1 MAKKGKKEEK
11 EPVSGETEPLKKRL
25 LKNKKLLLIVGIALV
40 LCIVGGAAGYMFFA
54 KSEHNSEETVNV
66 ETNHGETKAEG
77 EHETPTDNKGHGE
90 QAAGEE
96 KSAHGATEGGGEPAE
111 GKDAKKEEPNVF
123 DHIFVMP
130 TIEITMGEPGHEKT
144 FKVDM
149 KLEMDRPELA
159 VEFNDRK
166 EMIQGALR
174 SILAGKTQPELESAE
189 AKIILKMALI
199 AELNRRLETGKV
211 RNIYFTDFLI
221 M

>member
-1 MAKKGKKEEK
+1 MAKKEKKEEA
-11 EPVSGETEPLKKRL
+11 ETDSGEGKQTIKGL

-40 LCIVGGAAGYMFFA
+40 LCIVGGAAGYVFFA
-54 KSEHNSEETVNV
+54 KSEHSSEETGKDDA
-66 ETNHGETKAEG
+66 THGESKVEG
-77 EHETPTDNKGHGE
+77 EHGSQPDDKGHGE

-96 KSAHGATEGGGEPAE
+96 KGAHGETESHGEAAE
-111 GKDAKKEEPNVF
+111 GTDAKKEEVNVF
-123 DHIFVMP
+123 DHIFIMP
-130 TIEITMGEPGHEKT
+130 SIEIKLGEPEHEKT
-144 FKVDM
+144 FKVDI

-174 SILAGKTQPELESAE
+174 SILASKTIPELESAE
-189 AKIILKMALI
+189 AKIRLKMALI

>member
-1 MAKKGKKEEK
+1 MAKKEKKEETK
-11 EPVSGETEPLKKRL
+11 TVSGEGKQTIKGL

-54 KSEHNSEETVNV
+54 KSEHSSEETGKD
-66 ETNHGETKAEG
+66 EAKHGESKVEG
-77 EHETPTDNKGHGE
+77 EHGAQPAGDKGHGE
-90 QAAGEE
+90 QPAGEE
-96 KSAHGATEGGGEPAE
+96 KSAKGEAAE
-111 GKDAKKEEPNVF
+111 GTGAGKEEANVF
-123 DHIFVMP
+123 DHIFIMP
-130 TIEITMGEPGHEKT
+130 TIEIKLGEPGHEKT

-166 EMIQGALR
+166 EMIQGTLR
-174 SILAGKTQPELESAE
+174 SILASKTQPELESAE
-189 AKIILKMALI
+189 AKIRLKMALI

>member
-1 MAKKGKKEEK
+1 MAKKEKKEEK
-11 EPVSGETEPLKKRL
+11 GPVASEGEPLKKRL
-25 LKNKKLLLIVGIALV
+25 LKNKKLLLIVGIALI

-54 KSEHNSEETVNV
+54 KSQHSADETVKDDA
-66 ETNHGETKAEG
+66 TNQGESKVEG
-77 EHETPTDNKGHGE
+77 EHGAKTDDKGHGE
-90 QAAGEE
+90 QPAGEE
-96 KSAHGATEGGGEPAE
+96 KGAHGEAAE
-111 GKDAKKEEPNVF
+111 GQGAEKEEPNVF
-123 DHIFVMP
+123 DHIYIMP
-130 TIEITMGEPGHEKT
+130 SIEIKLGEPGHEKT
-144 FKVDM
+144 FKVDI

-174 SILAGKTQPELESAE
+174 SILASKTQPELESAE
-189 AKIILKMALI
+189 AKIRLKMALI